1 MSTSELADLEALLIR
16 VLPDPM
22 GFAERVFQEMAGR
35 LATDTSDGEQP
46 WVVPSDQSSAHEAL
60 VDRNVLLAAALGAC
74 DCWGQDPECL
84 TCSGEGSAGWIQ
96 PERGL
101 YDEYVEPAN
110 VRMAGE
116 GGSTSSIPHDEQPA
130 EGGPG

>member
-22 GFAERVFQEMAGR
+22 GFAERVFQEIVGR
-35 LATDTSDGEQP
+35 LATDTPGGGQP
-46 WVVPSDQSSAHEAL
+46 WVVTSDESSAHEAL

-84 TCSGEGSAGWIQ
+84 TCSGKGSAGWIQ
-96 PERGL
+96 PERRL
-101 YDEYVEPAN
+101 YEEYVEPAN
-110 VRMAGE
+110 VRMSGQSE
-116 GGSTSSIPHDEQPA
+116 STRSLSQVEPPA
-130 EGGPG
+130 EGGPE